1 MARDFNK
8 FMSQLQETNQTLDFF
23 CDFEKI
29 SQNVENI
36 KLSLCML
43 NSLLGAT
50 DLRKAVETIWKRDRT
65 AFDVMDILIA
75 VRSEGRKKVIDRLG
89 RCIVLDTLF
98 KSVDGVMEFLDNT
111 GLAEIFQSKRINDLV
126 DYVFGIETGLDTNA
140 RKNRSGHV
148 MEDVVARIFERNGI
162 HYRQEIYSSEW
173 PEITKVLGD
182 DEKRFDF
189 VVKTVSKTFLIEVNF
204 YSGGGS
210 KLNEVARSYS
220 DIAPKINSVPGFE
233 FVWITDGIGWK
244 SAKNKLQEAY
254 SIIPSIYN
262 LTDIDEFIKH
272 INPRHDSV
280 ILQISQQRLHTHPR

>member
-1 MARDFNK
+1 MKDFDE

-23 CDFEKI
+23 CDFDKI
-29 SQNVENI
+29 AQNVENI

-43 NSLLGAT
+43 NSLIGS
-50 DLRKAVETIWKRDRT
+50 DDMRKSVETIWNRDKS

-75 VRSEGRKKVIDRLG
+75 VRSEGKKKVLNSIGKCVVMDS
-89 RCIVLDTLF
+89 LF
-98 KSVDGVMEFLDNT
+98 ESVDGVMEFLENT
-111 GLAEIFQSKRINDLV
+111 GLADIFQTRKIKDLV

-148 MEDVVARIFERNGI
+148 MEGMVARVFDKNNID
-162 HYRQEIYSSEW
+162 YRQEVYSSEW
-173 PEITKVLGD
+173 PAITKVLGD

-189 VVKTVSKTFLIEVNF
+189 VIQTVQKTYLIEVNF

-244 SAKNKLQEAY
+244 SARNKLQEAY
-254 SIIPSIYN
+254 NIIPSIYN
-262 LTDIDEFIKH
+262 LTDITNFISDIK
-272 INPRHDSV
+272 
-280 ILQISQQRLHTHPR
+280 

>member
-1 MARDFNK
+1 MAFSPQLENTMAKDFNK

-23 CDFEKI
+23 CEFDKI
-29 SQNVENI
+29 SRNVEDI
-36 KLSLCML
+36 KLSLCIL
-43 NSLLGAT
+43 NSLIGST
-50 DLRKAVETIWKRDRT
+50 DMRKSVETIWSRDKS

-75 VRSEGRKKVIDRLG
+75 VRSEGKKKFLNSLG
-89 RCIVLDTLF
+89 NCIVLDSLF
-98 KSVDGVMEFLDNT
+98 ESIDGVMEFLDNT
-111 GLAEIFQSKRINDLV
+111 GLTDIFQSRKINDLV

-148 MEDVVARIFERNGI
+148 MENMVARIFDKNGI
-162 HYRQEIYSSEW
+162 SYRQEVYSSEW
-173 PEITKVLGD
+173 PDITKVLGD

-189 VVKTVSKTFLIEVNF
+189 VIESSTKIYLMEVNF

-220 DIAPKINSVPGFE
+220 DIAPKINSIPGFE
-233 FVWITDGIGWK
+233 FVWVTDGIGWK

-262 LTDIDEFIKH
+262 LTNINEFINGIK
-272 INPRHDSV
+272 
-280 ILQISQQRLHTHPR
+280 

>member
-1 MARDFNK
+1 MQQFDT

-23 CDFEKI
+23 CDFDKI
-29 SQNVENI
+29 SQNVDDI

-43 NSLLGAT
+43 NSLIGTT
-50 DLRKAVETIWKRDRT
+50 DMRKSVETIWNRDKT
-65 AFDVMDILIA
+65 AFNVMDILIA
-75 VRSEGRKKVIDRLG
+75 VRSEGKKKVLDNLG
-89 RCIVLDTLF
+89 QCIVLDSLF
-98 KSVDGVMEFLDNT
+98 TSVDGVMEFLETT

-148 MEDVVARIFERNGI
+148 MENMVARIFDKNGI
-162 HYRQEIYSSEW
+162 NYRQEVYSSEW
-173 PEITKVLGD
+173 PSITEVLGD
-182 DEKRFDF
+182 DKKRFDF
-189 VVKTVSKTFLIEVNF
+189 VIRTNTKTYLIEVNF

-220 DIAPKINSVPGFE
+220 DIAPKINSVSGFE
-233 FVWITDGIGWK
+233 FVWITDSIGWK

-262 LTDIDEFIKH
+262 LTSIEDFI
-272 INPRHDSV
+272 NRVLRDLV
-280 ILQISQQRLHTHPR
+280 

>member
-1 MARDFNK
+1 MKDFNK

-29 SQNVENI
+29 SANVDNV

-43 NSLLGAT
+43 NSLIGTT
-50 DLRKAVETIWKRDRT
+50 DLRKSVEIIWNRDRT
-65 AFDVMDILIA
+65 AFSIMDILIA
-75 VRSEGRKKVIDRLG
+75 VRSEGRKAVLNSNGECIILDRLF
-89 RCIVLDTLF
+89 T
-98 KSVDGVMEFLDNT
+98 SVDGVIEYLEGT
-111 GLAEIFQSKRINDLV
+111 GLADLFREKKINNLV
-126 DYVFGIETGLDTNA
+126 DYVFGIETGLDSNA

-148 MEDVVARIFERNGI
+148 MEGTVANILENNGI
-162 HYRQEIYSSEW
+162 KFRQEVYSTEW
-173 PEITKVLGD
+173 PNLQRVLGD

-189 VVKTVSKTFLIEVNF
+189 VIMTASKTYLIEVNF

-262 LTDIDEFIKH
+262 LTSIKEF
-272 INPRHDSV
+272 
-280 ILQISQQRLHTHPR
+280 LQEVKGQ

>member
-1 MARDFNK
+1 MAFSPQLENTMAKDFNK

-23 CDFEKI
+23 CDFDKI
-29 SQNVENI
+29 SRNVEDI
-36 KLSLCML
+36 KLSLCIL
-43 NSLLGAT
+43 NSLIGST
-50 DLRKAVETIWKRDRT
+50 DMRKSVETIWSRDKS

-75 VRSEGRKKVIDRLG
+75 VRSEGKKKFLNSLG
-89 RCIVLDTLF
+89 NCIVLDSLF
-98 KSVDGVMEFLDNT
+98 ESIDGVMEFLDNT
-111 GLAEIFQSKRINDLV
+111 GLTDIFQSRKINDLV

-148 MEDVVARIFERNGI
+148 MENMVARIFDKNGI
-162 HYRQEIYSSEW
+162 SYRQEVYSSEW
-173 PEITKVLGD
+173 PDITKVLGD

-189 VVKTVSKTFLIEVNF
+189 VIESSTKICLMEVNF

-220 DIAPKINSVPGFE
+220 DIAPKINSIPGFE
-233 FVWITDGIGWK
+233 FVWVTDGIGWK

-262 LTDIDEFIKH
+262 LTNINEFINGIK
-272 INPRHDSV
+272 
-280 ILQISQQRLHTHPR
+280 

>member
-1 MARDFNK
+1 
-8 FMSQLQETNQTLDFF
+8 MSQLKETNQRLDFF
-23 CDFEKI
+23 CDFNKI
-29 SQNVENI
+29 TQNVENI

-43 NSLLGAT
+43 NSLIGAQNM
-50 DLRKAVETIWKRDRT
+50 RKAVETIWNRDKT

-75 VRSEGRKKVIDRLG
+75 VRSEGKKKV
-89 RCIVLDTLF
+89 LDKLNNCVILESMFT
-98 KSVDGVMEFLDNT
+98 SVDGVIEFLDNT
-111 GLAEIFQSKRINDLV
+111 GLSDIFKSRRIGDLV

-148 MEDVVARIFERNGI
+148 MEGSVANIFEKNGI
-162 HYRQEIYSSEW
+162 EFRQEVYSSEW

-182 DEKRFDF
+182 DKKRFDF
-189 VVKTVSKTFLIEVNF
+189 VVKNNTKTFLIEVNF
-204 YSGGGS
+204 YSSGGS

-244 SAKNKLQEAY
+244 SARNKLQEAF

-262 LTDIDEFIKH
+262 LTNIEEFIKQ
-272 INPRHDSV
+272 
-280 ILQISQQRLHTHPR
+280 L